1 MIRTA
6 ALIAL
11 AGASS
16 LASAQTLD
24 FSGLVHGEVVNN
36 QFAGAGVTVSAVNPN
51 RSFDLA
57 VAFDTTMSGTAD
69 PDLEDP
75 FVTGNIDGNTFLG
88 NVLILQENDTDA
100 DGDGILDN
108 PDDEGS
114 RPAGQLIFDFDTTI
128 ASLGFDIVDLEG
140 SIAENSVIEFFLG
153 GSSVLSIDF
162 AEFEA
167 GGAFDMGAIFG
178 NNTLNRIDEISVAG
192 GFDRAVFNLG
202 GSSAIDNVAFTVPAP
217 GAVAL
222 LGLGGLA
229 AARRRR

>member
-1 MIRTA
+1 MIRIA
-6 ALIAL
+6 ALVAL

-24 FSGLVHGEVVNN
+24 FSGLVHGEVVSN
-36 QFAGAGVTVSAVNPN
+36 QFAGAGVTISAVNFN

-57 VAFDTTMSGTAD
+57 VAFDTTMTGTSD

-75 FVTGNIDGNTFLG
+75 FETGNLDGNTFLG
-88 NVLILQENDTDA
+88 NVLILQENNIDA
-100 DGDGILDN
+100 DGDGILDD

-114 RPAGQLIFDFDTTI
+114 RPAGQLIFDFDTSI
-128 ASLGFDIVDLEG
+128 QSLGFDLVDLEG
-140 SIAENSVIEFFLG
+140 AISETSSIEFFLG

-162 AEFEA
+162 SEFQA
-167 GGAFDMGAIFG
+167 GGAYDMGAVYG
-178 NNTLNRIDEISVAG
+178 NNFLNRIDMIDVAG

-202 GSSAIDNVAFTVPAP
+202 GSAAIDNVSFVVPAP
-217 GAVAL
+217 GSVAL
-222 LGLGGLA
+222 LGLGGLV